1 MFPGKHPR
9 NVNQYKS
16 YEESLYFNQVI
27 KKTQKRFRIR
37 MGQLNCIFVVAKLPE
52 HRRYHGRKRNPLLR
66 APLRRAKIGPE
77 PTPIDYNIVDSDGFC
92 LWVDTS
98 GGCVLKDGAFDSADP
113 SAEFQFHLYDP
124 PETATVWIEPRAFT
138 RVEAVAVDF
147 MPNSPQIVMV
157 TS

>member
-1 MFPGKHPR
+1 
-9 NVNQYKS
+9 
-16 YEESLYFNQVI
+16 
-27 KKTQKRFRIR
+27 

-52 HRRYHGRKRNPLLR
+52 HRRYHGRKRSPLLR
-66 APLRRAKIGPE
+66 APLHRAKIGPE

-98 GGCVLKDGAFDSADP
+98 GGCVLKDGAFDAEDP

-124 PETATVWIEPRAFT
+124 PETTTVWIEPRAFT

-147 MPNSPQIVMV
+147 MPNFPQIVMV